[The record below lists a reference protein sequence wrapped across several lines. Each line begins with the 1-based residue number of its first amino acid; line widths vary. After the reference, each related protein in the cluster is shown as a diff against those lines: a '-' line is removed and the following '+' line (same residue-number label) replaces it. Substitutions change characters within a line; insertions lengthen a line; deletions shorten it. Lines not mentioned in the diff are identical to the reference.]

1 MVGYKIFLCDI
12 FASKDKKHRKM
23 ELKNFNFDLATKE
36 IREDGV
42 CHIKAYALAF
52 GNIDSYRD
60 IIVPTACDE
69 FLKSEMA
76 DRMALC
82 YQHDIHSVIGKIT
95 DKGVDEKGMWIEAD
109 ILPTTLGKDVI
120 LLIKARAIREFSI
133 GYTADKWSY
142 DEEKEVRYLERIT
155 IYEVSPVTIA
165 SNPKAVLESA
175 KGDKTIE
182 SKEEPQEKDEPQEKA
197 LDTMSDEEL
206 DDLAS
211 RVEQEQA
218 RRFFG
223 NL

>member
-1 MVGYKIFLCDI
+1 MKRYKDSLWAIFG
-12 FASKDKKHRKM
+12 AKMKKEMKK
-23 ELKNFNFDLATKE
+23 EFKNYNFDLEVKE
-36 IREDGV
+36 MREDGA

-95 DKGVDEKGMWIEAD
+95 AKGTDEKGMWIEAD

-120 LLIKARAIREFSI
+120 MLIKAGAVREFSI
-133 GYTADKWSY
+133 GYTADRWSY
-142 DEEKEVRYLERIT
+142 DEKEEVRYLEAIT

-165 SNPKAVLESA
+165 SNPEAVLVSA
-175 KGDKTIE
+175 KEQEQKVE
-182 SKEEPQEKDEPQEKA
+182 VKEEKNEPQEKA